1 MVKKLLLF
9 NINFLNKISNII
21 DVFKFADKFSV
32 NKKYI
37 VIVICFAILPFYG
50 FATKCNSTGNGPW
63 IPAPVMWSCGHIPG
77 CNDSINIRTGD
88 SIWIASSLDYTAN
101 PYSCASPMYINI
113 SGTLAFQTGKKLK
126 LPAGSIITIPT
137 GGKIFV
143 GGGGSA
149 NLIDIGPVTVW
160 SSSYGTAIG
169 PLTITQ
175 NTPLPIELISFTAK
189 LEKQKVAL
197 SWITASETNN
207 DFYTI
212 ERTSDGSNYDLV
224 AKVDG
229 AGNSTTI
236 LNYSAEDKKPLVGLN
251 YYRLS
256 QTDFNGVSSYFKLAS
271 VEYTEN
277 SEFSFDLFPNPNDG
291 SVFNVSINSEK
302 DKDVLVVVYDALG
315 KESYSKVV
323 VNEENGNKVYVMDLT
338 GNLPSGIYIIKATSD
353 QNILSKRMIVSNH

>member
-9 NINFLNKISNII
+9 NILFFSKLFNIR
-21 DVFKFADKFSV
+21 DLLKFREFNSL

-37 VIVICFAILPFYG
+37 LVFISLAILPFYA
-50 FATKCNSTGNGPW
+50 FSTKCTSTGNGPW

-77 CNDSINIRTGD
+77 CNDSINIKAGD
-88 SIWIASSLDYTAN
+88 SIWIASSLDYTTN
-101 PYSCASPMYINI
+101 PYSCAAPMYVNI

-137 GGKIFV
+137 GGKIYV

-160 SSSYGTAIG
+160 SSNYGTAIG

-189 LEKQKVAL
+189 LEKQKVAI

-212 ERTSDGSNYDLV
+212 ERTSDGFNFDLV

-229 AGNSTTI
+229 AGNSTTV
-236 LNYSAEDKKPLVGLN
+236 LNYSAEDRKPLAGLN

-256 QTDFNGVSSYFKLAS
+256 QTDFNGVSSFFKLAS
-271 VEYTEN
+271 VEYTES
-277 SEFSFDLFPNPNDG
+277 SEFSFNLYPNPNNG
-291 SVFNVSINSEK
+291 STFNISIDSKK
-302 DKDVLVVVYDALG
+302 DDEVLVVVYDALG
-315 KESYSKVV
+315 KETYSKVIITGS
-323 VNEENGNKVYVMDLT
+323 NNDDVYALDPSGKLD
-338 GNLPSGIYIIKATSD
+338 SGIYLITATS
-353 QNILSKRMIVSNH
+353 QQSIQSKRMIVK